1 MMAYVF
7 SLMFGALH
15 LGTAIDSLSMPM
27 FRLFIQRDSRGIFT
41 FILFWILYVVI
52 SSRICL
58 ANVRPATEMG
68 G

>member
-1 MMAYVF
+1 MAYVF

-15 LGTAIDSLSMPM
+15 LGTAVDSLSRPM
-27 FRLFIQRDSRGIFT
+27 FGLFFQRDSHGIFT
-41 FILFWILYVVI
+41 FILFWIPYVVI
-52 SSRICL
+52 SFRICW